1 MSMQA
6 LKELTLASL
15 AEIDGGRFAAAFQ
28 QHIKRV
34 SADCFERPTD
44 SKAREITIKLSV
56 KPIEID
62 GLCDDV
68 NVTMQVASTVPKQQ
82 TRPYNMALKKAG
94 LLYRPDSPDDVEQN
108 SFLED

>member
-1 MSMQA
+1 MQQ

-15 AEIDGGRFAAAFQ
+15 AEIDGGRFATAFQ

-34 SADCFERPTD
+34 AADCYDRPND
-44 SKAREITIKLSV
+44 GKPREITIKLAV
-56 KPIEID
+56 KPITID

-68 NVTMQVASTVPKQQ
+68 NVTLQVASSVPKQQ

-94 LLYRPDSPDDVEQN
+94 MLYRPDSPDDVEQN
-108 SFLED
+108 NFLED